1 MSNRRKEF
9 VVARRKLLA
18 ICAFL
23 ALMAFPSLAQAGG
36 WAITSFDS
44 LPADFEAGESY
55 DLTYTILQHGKTPV
69 DVGTSVVRIRDSL
82 GAMTEFEA
90 VPTGEV
96 GRFAVSVT
104 FPTAGSFLWEV
115 TQGDFEAHQL
125 GTIEVSAAAAVVAA
139 SGGLLRWLLPT
150 LLALVIG
157 LIAVQVME
165 IVRNRRVPAGQVS
178 AD

>member
-1 MSNRRKEF
+1 M
-9 VVARRKLLA
+9 ARRRLVVV
-18 ICAFL
+18 CAFL
-23 ALMAFPSLAQAGG
+23 ALMSFPLLAQAGG

-44 LPADFEAGESY
+44 LPADFEAGKPY
-55 DLTYTILQHGKTPV
+55 DLTYTILQHGRTPV
-69 DVGTSVVRIRDSL
+69 DVGTSMVRIRDNK
-82 GAMTEFEA
+82 GAVTEFEA

-96 GRFAVSVT
+96 GRYTVTVT
-104 FPTAGSFLWEV
+104 FPAAGSFLWEV

-125 GTIEVSAAAAVVAA
+125 GTIEVSAAAAAAAAA

-157 LIAVQVME
+157 LIAVQSMAM
-165 IVRNRRVPAGQVS
+165 VRNRRASARPVS